1 MKKSILVGIMA
12 LLLVVLSFAGGFF
25 NNPAAAVDT
34 LPVQELTSSEIDGL
48 LQMREEEKLA
58 RDVYLTLYDTWGI
71 QTFFNIAQAEQTH
84 MNAVKT
90 ILDKYDLEDPIKDYT
105 VGVFTNEEL
114 QKLYYDLVA
123 EGQKSI
129 IDALKVGATIED
141 MDIYDL
147 DKLLETTD
155 NEDIKLVY
163 ENLKQGSENHMRAF
177 AGMLE
182 RYNASYSAQYISSD
196 HLNEILNNSN
206 SMSDVTGNGYTDNG
220 YRGNG
225 YKGSKK

>member
-1 MKKSILVGIMA
+1 MKKSILIGMMS

-25 NNPAAAVDT
+25 NNPAASVDT

-58 RDVYLTLYDTWGI
+58 RDVYLILYDTWGI

-90 ILDKYDLEDPIKDYT
+90 ILDKYDLEDPIKYYT

-141 MDIYDL
+141 LDIYDL

-177 AGMLE
+177 VGMLE
-182 RYNASYSAQYISSD
+182 RYNVSYSAQYISSD
-196 HLNEILNNSN
+196 YLNEILNNSN
-206 SMSDVTGNGYTDNG
+206 SMLDVTGNGYTDNG

-225 YKGSKK
+225 YKGGKR